1 MENSLK
7 ASVKQLDLSQSG
19 FQRVL
24 PGPPETV
31 RLKSGMVALPAGE
44 SVGAHNTG
52 EREEFVYTLS
62 GTGEFRT
69 ETGDILS
76 MTPGAA
82 VYCPPNT
89 GHDVFNTGEEELR
102 YLYVTANL
110 GD

>member
-1 MENSLK
+1 MENVRK
-7 ASVKQLDLSQSG
+7 ASVKQLDLTQSG

-24 PGPPETV
+24 PGPPETI
-31 RLKSGMVALPAGE
+31 RLKSGMVTLPAGE

-52 EREEFVYTLS
+52 EREELVYTLS
-62 GTGEFRT
+62 GSGEFRT
-69 ETGDILS
+69 ENGEVLALS
-76 MTPGAA
+76 PGAA

-89 GHDVFNTGEEELR
+89 GHDVFNTGDEELR

>member
-1 MENSLK
+1 MDNTLK
-7 ASVKQLDLSQSG
+7 AGVKQLDLSKSG

-52 EREEFVYTLS
+52 EREELVYVLT

-69 ETGDILS
+69 GNGDVLPMAVGS
-76 MTPGAA
+76 A

-89 GHDVFNTGEEELR
+89 EHDVFNTGSDELR